1 MQAFPKSLGTVVIIF
16 FPTEQGKRFK
26 GYSVASTVASYVAV
40 VEAGP
45 YLTSVDIRPNTL
57 CKGGSIKTTLYD
69 PCFRSTTVVQGFPA
83 VNSFLYR
90 KSRNSLP
97 VIVSGCMTGGPS
109 PGFRAVCRA
118 GQCPQKLLVVSHFWT
133 DLFIH
138 ILLADRSA
146 MCMYVFRRS
155 FSTVHPT
162 LRRQGYP
169 LRHPREGNF
178 LLAWIVPFITGYYC
192 LLDIVRRTHNIH
204 IPHGCVQYSMT
215 MNLQI
220 YYEYRMIRFSN
231 HPSLFLLRGPG
242 IKPVLDRQWP
252 NPTADNS
259 ECTLNFTNESSQRQT
274 HTHSTPLNRIG
285 KKVGTLQT

>member
-1 MQAFPKSLGTVVIIF
+1 
-16 FPTEQGKRFK
+16 
-26 GYSVASTVASYVAV
+26 
-40 VEAGP
+40 
-45 YLTSVDIRPNTL
+45 
-57 CKGGSIKTTLYD
+57 
-69 PCFRSTTVVQGFPA
+69 
-83 VNSFLYR
+83 
-90 KSRNSLP
+90 
-97 VIVSGCMTGGPS
+97 
-109 PGFRAVCRA
+109 
-118 GQCPQKLLVVSHFWT
+118 
-133 DLFIH
+133 
-138 ILLADRSA
+138 
-146 MCMYVFRRS
+146 MYVFRRS

-162 LRRQGYP
+162 LRHQGYP

>member
-97 VIVSGCMTGGPS
+97 VIVSGCKSGGPS
-109 PGFRAVCRA
+109 P
-118 GQCPQKLLVVSHFWT
+118 LVRVQSGMQGGLVPPETLGRLSF
-133 DLFIH
+133 L
-138 ILLADRSA
+138 DRSVYTYTFSQQE
-146 MCMYVFRRS
+146 CDVYVR
-155 FSTVHPT
+155 FSPKFFYSSP
-162 LRRQGYP
+162 YP
-169 LRHPREGNF
+169 QTSRIFPETSKGGELPASMDCPFHYGLLLFTRHCSSY
-178 LLAWIVPFITGYYC
+178 TQ
-192 LLDIVRRTHNIH
+192 HIH
-204 IPHGCVQYSMT
+204 STRPNTVQYD
-215 MNLQI
+215 
-220 YYEYRMIRFSN
+220 YDYE
-231 HPSLFLLRGPG
+231 LVDLL
-242 IKPVLDRQWP
+242 
-252 NPTADNS
+252 
-259 ECTLNFTNESSQRQT
+259 
-274 HTHSTPLNRIG
+274 
-285 KKVGTLQT
+285 